1 MNDKEKKPLNIPE
14 LMISVFVTCV
24 VLAGMYYLCET
35 FNLPTGLTGA
45 LILFVL
51 SLYLT
56 LSKYNSLDTPKR
68 VCFIGLTFATLI
80 LSSLFAYKHFVTEIR
95 ITVLHIGIIIL
106 IPFLV
111 WKILEKKSQNK

>member
-1 MNDKEKKPLNIPE
+1 MNDTKKKPLNIPE
-14 LMISVFVTCV
+14 LMISVFVGCV
-24 VLAGMYYLCET
+24 VLAGIYFLCEA

-56 LSKYNSLDTPKR
+56 LSKYNSLDKPKR
-68 VCFIGLTFATLI
+68 VCFIGLTFAALI

-95 ITVLHIGIIIL
+95 ITALHVGIIIL

>member
-1 MNDKEKKPLNIPE
+1 MNDTKKKPLNIPE
-14 LMISVFVTCV
+14 LMISVIVKCV
-24 VLAGMYYLCET
+24 VLAGMYYLCKT
-35 FNLPTGLTGA
+35 FNLPMGLTGA

-51 SLYLT
+51 FLYFT
-56 LSKYNSLDTPKR
+56 LSKYNSLDKPKR
-68 VCFIGLTFATLI
+68 VCFIGLTFAALI